1 MDEWRGLED
10 FWQNED
16 IFEGVS
22 EGRGLR
28 PGVQCNA
35 VQSVCGLWVG
45 LGCRSFLEMDG
56 TSGEINGGGIARV
69 EWRVVLIGPSA
80 M

>member
-1 MDEWRGLED
+1 VDEWRGLED

-35 VQSVCGLWVG
+35 VQSV
-45 LGCRSFLEMDG
+45 
-56 TSGEINGGGIARV
+56 
-69 EWRVVLIGPSA
+69 
-80 M
+80 